1 MVERSSVLVM
11 VIVLEEFQIQPVVS
25 LLFFLWNIVEL
36 LRYSVCVCF
45 YFSSIGKKLL
55 Y

>member
-1 MVERSSVLVM
+1 MLVM
-11 VIVLEEFQIQPVVS
+11 VIVLEEFQIKPVVS
-25 LLFFLWNIVEL
+25 LLFFLWNVVEL
-36 LRYSVCVCF
+36 LRYSVCTCF